1 MTMFLCVGKYI
12 GHSRVHGN
20 PVLDP
25 CRRRDDENLKDLEK
39 SSGDFSVYR
48 AFQGDDNK
56 HVCLFKLKALV
67 LSCVFI
73 FCFEGIA
80 RPYKTARPYKETFS
94 SLTRTPAVTTPEK
107 HSVRSSVWQLSI
119 PEGDGTGFFI
129 TANKFI
135 TNFHVINGL
144 LQHVSKVEDITLSQE
159 GNAKTLKI
167 KGIVAVSALHD
178 LALLETTESIDYYL
192 SIRQEPLQE
201 QEDLFS
207 TGYPDGKLA
216 DIRKTNDRLMFSRD
230 ATSFFVN
237 HFSLHGAS
245 GSPVVDA
252 KKQVVGVLRSG
263 ISNLIISVNLNDLQV
278 FVQEGLRNV
287 PRDNLE
293 QMIQR
298 EIQNLRNLAERKNA
312 HAQFKLGVM
321 YYKGLGLGM
330 TQNYEKAAELF
341 QQAAEQGHALAQNNL
356 GFMYYHGEGVTQNF
370 EKAADLFRQA
380 AEQGDAQGQYLLGG
394 MYYHGEGVTQNFE
407 MAAHWYT
414 KAAEQGYALAQYML
428 GGMYYHGEGVTQNDE
443 KAAHW
448 YTKAAEQGHT
458 QAQYNLA
465 WSYYHG
471 KGVTKSYEK
480 AADWLKQAAEQG
492 HPEAQYMLGVM
503 YKEGEGVTQN
513 DEKAVDWYTK
523 AAEQG
528 HPGAQSA
535 LTKFNN
541 M

>member
-25 CRRRDDENLKDLEK
+25 CRRRDDENLKGPEK

-56 HVCLFKLKALV
+56 HVCLFKLKVLI

-80 RPYKTARPYKETFS
+80 RPYKTAKPYKETFS
-94 SLTRTPAVTTPEK
+94 SLTRTDSMTTPEK

-144 LQHVSKVEDITLSQE
+144 LQDVSKVEDITLSQE

-230 ATSFFVN
+230 STSFSVN
-237 HFSLHGAS
+237 NSSLDGAS

-252 KKQVVGVLRSG
+252 KKQVVGVLHSV
-263 ISNLIISVNLNDLQV
+263 SANLIYSVNLNDLQV

-287 PRDNLE
+287 LRNNLE
-293 QMIQR
+293 QVVKR
-298 EIQNLRNLAERKNA
+298 EIENLRNLAERKNA
-312 HAQFKLGVM
+312 HAQFKLGLM

-341 QQAAEQGHALAQNNL
+341 QQAAEQGHALAQFKL
-356 GFMYYHGEGVTQNF
+356 GLMYYKDLGLGMTQNY
-370 EKAADLFRQA
+370 EKAVDLFKQA
-380 AEQGDAQGQYLLGG
+380 AEQSHALAQSALGGMYAQGKGVIQNFEMAAHWYTKAAEQGHVLAQYLLGG
-394 MYYHGEGVTQNFE
+394 MYYHGEGVTQNYE
-407 MAAHWYT
+407 MAIHWF
-414 KAAEQGYALAQYML
+414 E
-428 GGMYYHGEGVTQNDE
+428 
-443 KAAHW
+443 
-448 YTKAAEQGHT
+448 KAAEQGHA
-458 QAQYNLA
+458 QAQYNLGMM
-465 WSYYHG
+465 YYHSE
-471 KGVTKSYEK
+471 GVTQNFEMAFHWYGK
-480 AADWLKQAAEQG
+480 AAKQG
-492 HPEAQYMLGVM
+492 HPEAQSVLAML
-503 YKEGEGVTQN
+503 
-513 DEKAVDWYTK
+513 
-523 AAEQG
+523 
-528 HPGAQSA
+528 
-535 LTKFNN
+535 NN

>member
-1 MTMFLCVGKYI
+1 MTNQRLKNFNKIGMTMFLCVGKYI

-25 CRRRDDENLKDLEK
+25 CLRRDDENLKDPEK

-56 HVCLFKLKALV
+56 HVCLFKLKVLM

-73 FCFEGIA
+73 FCFEGSA
-80 RPYKTARPYKETFS
+80 GPCEETFD
-94 SLTRTPAVTTPEK
+94 SLTRTPSVTTPEEY
-107 HSVRSSVWQLSI
+107 SVRSSVWKLSTQ
-119 PEGDGTGFFI
+119 EGQGTGFFI
-129 TANKFI
+129 APNKFV
-135 TNFHVINGL
+135 TNFHVINTAL
-144 LQHVSKVEDITLSQE
+144 RHVSKVEDITLSQE
-159 GNAKTLKI
+159 GNARTLKI
-167 KGIVAVSALHD
+167 KGILAVSVLHD
-178 LALLETTESIDYYL
+178 LALLETTGSVDHYL
-192 SIRQEPLQE
+192 PIRKKPLQE
-201 QEDLFS
+201 QEDVFL

-237 HFSLHGAS
+237 NISLDGAS
-245 GSPVVDA
+245 GSPVVDV
-252 KKQVVGVLRSG
+252 KKQVVGVQHSG
-263 ISNLIISVNLNDLQV
+263 VLNLVHSVNLNDLQV
-278 FVQEGLRNV
+278 FVQRSSRKKSKNNLRQIV
-287 PRDNLE
+287 
-293 QMIQR
+293 QR
-298 EIQNLRNLAERKNA
+298 EIRNLRNLAKRGNA
-312 HAQFKLGVM
+312 RAQFQLGFIYFNGYGVT
-321 YYKGLGLGM
+321 KS
-330 TQNYEKAAELF
+330 YEKAFDLF
-341 QQAAEQGHALAQNNL
+341 KQAAEKGHALAQFNL
-356 GFMYYHGEGVTQNF
+356 GFMYYHGEGVI
-370 EKAADLFRQA
+370 
-380 AEQGDAQGQYLLGG
+380 
-394 MYYHGEGVTQNFE
+394 QNFE
-407 MAAHWYT
+407 MAVHWYE
-414 KAAEQGYALAQYML
+414 KAAKQGHPNAQFNL
-428 GGMYYHGEGVTQNDE
+428 GVMYIKGEGVTQNDE
-443 KAAHW
+443 KAVDW
-448 YTKAAEQGHT
+448 YTKAAEQGHVE
-458 QAQYNLA
+458 AQYNLA